1 LIRKLVLANVSL
13 GIVNLGSS
21 KIQKHAIADVKRVAA
36 QLEHGITIN
45 ANAYDLDTKHL
56 YSFS

>member
-1 LIRKLVLANVSL
+1 VLANVSL

-36 QLEHGITIN
+36 QLERGITIN

-56 YSFS
+56 YSFY